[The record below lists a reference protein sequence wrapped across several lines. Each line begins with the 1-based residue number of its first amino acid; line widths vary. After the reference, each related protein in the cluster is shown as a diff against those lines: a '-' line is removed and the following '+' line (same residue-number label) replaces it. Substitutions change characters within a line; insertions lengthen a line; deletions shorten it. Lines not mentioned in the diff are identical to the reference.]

1 VNGTLSSK
9 DDSIKREV
17 ELLNRQISHVFQ
29 KLSEIER
36 SERQVLGE
44 KKESIKYLAQL
55 FERQQE
61 LGAYTEPVNTI
72 CAHICKLSRDKYH
85 LFASERWI
93 HEVLGEILDKE
104 GNKKYLQTKFDPTI
118 NKSEE
123 DLKEGAREMWQT
135 AGGIEYSLEQPE
147 LATDLTDEY
156 AIKRITQK
164 SLDELRDP
172 KEISIATTE
181 EIKKADSLKSMA
193 RETAKRADLLKERCA
208 RLNIQY
214 QDLDDLEN
222 GGTPDTDTIPVVS
235 AISERSGPG
244 LFSAELDELGATIIR
259 AARKV
264 EKYKPDPEMDAQF
277 AECIKRVIKV
287 WRGWVDEKYRKDTI
301 SWLHVAM
308 DKQAHGKHAAATM
321 HATILPDGTKRA
333 LTREQVGDKDELVL
347 QQAMN
352 VLLMQDDI
360 AAMHSWY
367 VNYPEKAIAKRAK
380 GLHGRLSNSA

>member
-1 VNGTLSSK
+1 MNGTLSSNR
-9 DDSIKREV
+9 DDSIQREV

-36 SERQVLGE
+36 NERQVLGE
-44 KKESIKYLAQL
+44 KKESIKFLAGL
-55 FERQQE
+55 FERQQQ
-61 LGAYTEPVNTI
+61 LGAYKEPVNTI
-72 CAHICKLSRDKYH
+72 CAHICKISREEYH

-93 HEVLGEILDKE
+93 HEVLGEILDDE
-104 GNKKYLQTKFDPTI
+104 GKKKYLQTKFDPTA

-135 AGGIEYSLEQPE
+135 AGAIEFSLEQPE
-147 LATDLTDEY
+147 IATDLTDEY
-156 AIKRITQK
+156 LIKRITQK

-172 KEISIATTE
+172 KEIKIAAEQET
-181 EIKKADSLKSMA
+181 KKADRLKSMA
-193 RETAKRADLLKERCA
+193 RETAKRADLLKEKCERMGIKYEIEEEVSEA
-208 RLNIQY
+208 
-214 QDLDDLEN
+214 
-222 GGTPDTDTIPVVS
+222 DTIPVVS
-235 AISERSGPG
+235 AISEHSGPG

-352 VLLMQDDI
+352 VLLLQDDI